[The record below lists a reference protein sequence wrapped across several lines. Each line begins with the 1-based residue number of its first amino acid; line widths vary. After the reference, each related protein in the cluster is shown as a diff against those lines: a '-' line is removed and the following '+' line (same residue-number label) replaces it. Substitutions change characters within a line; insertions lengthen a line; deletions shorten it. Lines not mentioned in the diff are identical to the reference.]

1 MPGNTSKLNRKQLFM
16 KIVST
21 LRTWSDLEQ
30 EIFTQAHYYGK
41 SPITISNHLKLD
53 VDEVNGI
60 LKRCNL
66 KLLTSLSQLSHG
78 YCQVKQIS
86 AIKN

>member
-21 LRTWSDLEQ
+21 LRQWPDLEQ
-30 EIFTQAHYYGK
+30 KIFIQAHYDGK
-41 SPITISNHLKLD
+41 SPITISGHLKLD

-66 KLLTSLSQLSHG
+66 KLLNSLSQLAHRH
-78 YCQVKQIS
+78 YQVNQIS
-86 AIKN
+86 AIMD

>member
-1 MPGNTSKLNRKQLFM
+1 MPDNTSKQDRKQLFM

-21 LRTWSDLEQ
+21 LRQWSDLEQ
-30 EIFTQAHYYGK
+30 KIFTQAHYYGK
-41 SPITISNHLKLD
+41 SPITISSHLKLD

-66 KLLTSLSQLSHG
+66 RLLTSLSQLSHG
-78 YCQVKQIS
+78 
-86 AIKN
+86 